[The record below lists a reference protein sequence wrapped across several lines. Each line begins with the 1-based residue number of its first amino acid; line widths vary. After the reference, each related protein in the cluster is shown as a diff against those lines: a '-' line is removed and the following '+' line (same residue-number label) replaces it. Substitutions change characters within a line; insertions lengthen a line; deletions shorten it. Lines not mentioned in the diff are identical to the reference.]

1 VALANSVPLQA
12 HEAVLFISIHA
23 NASFNKN
30 ARGYEVWYLSPDYRR
45 TVIDATNFTGSAE
58 VVPILN
64 AMMEE
69 EFTTESIIIAQ
80 SIMKRFDESIGKLS
94 PSRGIKAEQWFV
106 VRNARMP
113 SVLVEL
119 GFVTNLEDAR
129 LLSDRSYLMKL
140 SEALYKGAVDFV
152 GNFEKSGGFI
162 TAR

>member
-1 VALANSVPLQA
+1 
-12 HEAVLFISIHA
+12 LFISIHA